1 MKGAAP
7 SQRRD
12 GAAPSDELR
21 VRGHVLVLHPRTA
34 WRYSGRETRGAS
46 AVLEQV
52 HPPRAKQAI
61 EDRSDVELLRR
72 HTAARTSGAV
82 VASRCGWACARGGGG
97 MGWGEVVSVCGG
109 GASRS

>member
-7 SQRRD
+7 SLRSD

-21 VRGHVLVLHPRTA
+21 VRGRVLVLHPRTA

-82 VASRCGWACARGGGG
+82 VAARCVCVWGGGG
-97 MGWGEVVSVCGG
+97 MGWCEVVSVCGG